1 MRLAYKLQSGEV
13 QQLPAS
19 QLSAR
24 PALQSSQQA
33 RHVDELWN
41 LLACFEHFWAR
52 REYSQASNSQ
62 ILRGQARLIYS
73 SKWRGATVAWFADL
87 CRACGAEQPAG
98 QTRRRT
104 RDSVLLICMLYCT
117 YIQNVAANSPRTV
130 SGTYSHAHVCAHCK
144 SASYGHSSNMS
155 CLRAAGLFAF
165 LGIRYRN

>member
-1 MRLAYKLQSGEV
+1 MRSSSCPLRSCLPVQRCRAASRPDTLMNSGICWPVLNISGPAESILKLAILRK
-13 QQLPAS
+13 
-19 QLSAR
+19 
-24 PALQSSQQA
+24 
-33 RHVDELWN
+33 
-41 LLACFEHFWAR
+41 
-52 REYSQASNSQ
+52 

-104 RDSVLLICMLYCT
+104 RDSVLLICMLYGT